1 MTPKAGAFEL
11 NTLYLRSEIE
21 MKRNYDFFG
30 DKEDITNED
39 IEDFEA
45 HANMMQ
51 ERDIKDMEASV
62 ERNIT
67 SRCTND
73 QK

>member
-1 MTPKAGAFEL
+1 
-11 NTLYLRSEIE
+11 

-51 ERDIKDMEASV
+51 ERDIKDMETSV